1 MARGE
6 SVMAGNR
13 IRRQNTTDEFERL
26 EPGVAQDLLAFNITK
41 QRIVDLCNKEF
52 DEDPLEGAKN
62 YSSFHRALDGHEVY
76 SGIVHAL
83 TNLRDDQA
91 TNPAKYLPKEG
102 PGEDLAEWMAQFAK
116 ATWWY
121 NLLDL
126 EMTQSTL
133 NAWFSGRGK
142 RERPDVREQVEA
154 WWAKLSEAVEL
165 VMRRNRAEARSRHHD
180 SEVKRDE
187 WDKPRREAMSWDTWC
202 KDQLEDGLSMEEV
215 REHFI
220 GEALIYKTSL
230 FDVDIIDLANPQN
243 PLEAESPTDLERNLC
258 EYMWS
263 ELVERDFACA
273 VSRHP
278 TEFDPTPFFEEDRW
292 GDRRNEECPKDINS
306 ELYKLN
312 YRTKV
317 TRFWD
322 AEQRCVSTEREIVA
336 VSKDGI
342 DWQEPTERQKQGWS
356 SGFDYWLAAM
366 DAGESTDSQYKQALD
381 AASLRVRQIDRKLS
395 LEMDDAERR
404 SLKVQLE
411 EAQDWENHC
420 HNDY

>member
-1 MARGE
+1 
-6 SVMAGNR
+6 MAGNR

-41 QRIVDLCNKEF
+41 QRIVDLCNKEL

-76 SGIVHAL
+76 SGIIHAL

-91 TNPAKYLPKEG
+91 INPAKYLPKEG
-102 PGEDLAEWMAQFAK
+102 PGKDLAEWMAQFAK

-154 WWAKLSEAVEL
+154 WWGKVSEAVAVAEEYEATR
-165 VMRRNRAEARSRHHD
+165 RRNNFE
-180 SEVKRDE
+180 SELSKADE
-187 WDKPRREAMSWDTWC
+187 WSTTQPTLLSWDTWC
-202 KDQLEDGLSMEEV
+202 KDLIEDGVPLDQIEERYMV
-215 REHFI
+215 AQRSYSANHWNI
-220 GEALIYKTSL
+220 DT
-230 FDVDIIDLANPQN
+230 IDLADPKLELRDEDPH
-243 PLEAESPTDLERNLC
+243 PLRVSDWEHNWEAIVT
-258 EYMWS
+258 
-263 ELVERDFACA
+263 RDFCYALP
-273 VSRHP
+273 RTP
-278 TEFDPTPFFEEDRW
+278 PEFDAEPWFEEDRW

-306 ELYKLN
+306 ALYKLH

-322 AEQRCVSTEREIVA
+322 PDERVISARREIVA
-336 VSKDGI
+336 VSKDGV
-342 DWQEPTERQKQGWS
+342 DWQDPTDRQKQGWS
-356 SGFDYWLAAM
+356 NGFDYWLVAM

-395 LEMDDAERR
+395 LQMSESERR
-404 SLKVQLE
+404 SLEAQRE

-420 HNDY
+420 YNNY